1 MTKLKVIKQEQLNDW
16 AKEIFQKNSFS
27 MVDVSSKKQTFRR
40 ALATGK
46 IFVGKKV
53 LNLIKNKKMPKGNP
67 VALAEVSAVLGV
79 KKTTELIP
87 LCHPLPIDHI
97 ATKVFLNEV
106 DFSLE
111 VYCVVSAVAKTGVE
125 MEAIM
130 GVNAALIT
138 IYDLSKI
145 VNPHLKIDN
154 VKLLIK
160 EGGKSGLWTNP
171 DGLPKYFLIMK
182 VKLELFGASR
192 DLSNKNFL
200 EFNIEEKI
208 SIKDFKKK
216 IINYVDKNFK
226 GNEYYKKI
234 IEKSAFCSEDNNIIP
249 ENYKIIKDQKIGI
262 IPPIGGG

>member
-1 MTKLKVIKQEQLNDW
+1 
-16 AKEIFQKNSFS
+16 
-27 MVDVSSKKQTFRR
+27 
-40 ALATGK
+40 
-46 IFVGKKV
+46 
-53 LNLIKNKKMPKGNP
+53 MPKGDP

-87 LCHPLPIDHI
+87 LCHPLPIDHT

-145 VNPHLKIDN
+145 INPHLKIDN

-160 EGGKSGLWTNP
+160 EGGKSGLWKNP
-171 DGLPKYFLIMK
+171 DGLPSFL
-182 VKLELFGASR
+182 
-192 DLSNKNFL
+192 KNIF
-200 EFNIEEKI
+200 
-208 SIKDFKKK
+208 
-216 IINYVDKNFK
+216 
-226 GNEYYKKI
+226 
-234 IEKSAFCSEDNNIIP
+234 
-249 ENYKIIKDQKIGI
+249 
-262 IPPIGGG
+262 